1 MKTARSIVVGLIAG
15 AFCAPS
21 LALAHVQVS
30 PGIAA
35 PDDSV
40 RFEVLVPNERS
51 VGTTSVSLKIPK
63 GVLPFSFERT
73 PGWTRTLENA
83 SDGSISIVRWKGR
96 LDSDGFV
103 RFSFLA
109 STPPTTG
116 PIEWKAIQGYSDGKD
131 SAWIGPTNSDNP
143 APVTEISK
151 SAPSL
156 NAGGEGSGGQADGES
171 ATTPSANLGGKPP
184 AEGGIRAETIALV
197 LGIGALLLA
206 AVALTVAIRRRPS
219 E

>member
-1 MKTARSIVVGLIAG
+1 MKVARSAAIGLIAG
-15 AFCAPS
+15 AFCAPAA
-21 LALAHVQVS
+21 ALAHVQVS
-30 PGIAA
+30 PSVAA
-35 PDDSV
+35 PNDSV

-51 VGTTSVSLKIPK
+51 AGTTSVSLKIPK

-73 PGWTRTLENA
+73 PGWTRTLQNA
-83 SDGSISIVRWKGR
+83 SDGSISVVRWKGR

-131 SAWIGPTNSDNP
+131 SAWIGPANSDNP

-156 NAGGEGSGGQADGES
+156 NAGGEGQGEQASNGSIDSGAKPSDG
-171 ATTPSANLGGKPP
+171 
-184 AEGGIRAETIALV
+184 GGIRAETIALV

-206 AVALTVAIRRRPS
+206 AVALAVAIRRRPS
-219 E
+219 G

>member
-1 MKTARSIVVGLIAG
+1 M
-15 AFCAPS
+15 
-21 LALAHVQVS
+21 
-30 PGIAA
+30 
-35 PDDSV
+35 
-40 RFEVLVPNERS
+40 LVPNERS
-51 VGTTSVSLKIPK
+51 AETTSVSLKIPK

-73 PGWTRTLENA
+73 PGWTRTLESA
-83 SDGSISIVRWKGR
+83 SDGSISVVRWKGR

-116 PIEWKAIQGYSDGKD
+116 PIEWKAIQGYADGKD
-131 SAWIGPTNSDNP
+131 SAWIGPARSDNP

-156 NAGGEGSGGQADGES
+156 NAGGEGSGGQADGAS
-171 ATTPSANLGGKPP
+171 DTAASGSSDGQRS
-184 AEGGIRAETIALV
+184 AEGGVRAETIALV

-206 AVALTVAIRRRPS
+206 AVALAVAIRRRPS
-219 E
+219 G

>member
-1 MKTARSIVVGLIAG
+1 MKTAKAVSIGLVTG
-15 AFCAPS
+15 AFFAPS
-21 LALAHVQVS
+21 LAFAHVQVS
-30 PGIAA
+30 PSVAA
-35 PDDSV
+35 PNDSV

-51 VGTTSVSLKIPK
+51 AETTSVSLKIPK

-73 PGWTRTLENA
+73 PGWTRTLEN
-83 SDGSISIVRWKGR
+83 SPDGSISVVRWKGR

-116 PIEWKAIQGYSDGKD
+116 PIEWKAIQGYADGKD

-143 APVTEISK
+143 APVTDISK

-156 NAGGEGSGGQADGES
+156 NAGGEGSGGQPGGTADPAASGSAAANHSADGG
-171 ATTPSANLGGKPP
+171 L
-184 AEGGIRAETIALV
+184 RAETIALV
-197 LGIGALLLA
+197 FGIGALLLA
-206 AVALTVAIRRRPS
+206 AVALVVAIRRRPS
-219 E
+219 G